1 MFVCFFYRIPE
12 RHLFFIK
19 GTVQDKKQDG
29 FDTGIPGGYRCFPGK
44 RVGSCYGQIFF
55 LMEKRSAYDVRRIK
69 IIGRDQ
75 NIIPAAAQENFFF
88 EGHGVIV
95 IAQLFIDY
103 GEFWNAVPHRSLITE
118 TEAALNACE
127 VHGHR
132 GHVETEQLGFR
143 NLWEENE

>member
-1 MFVCFFYRIPE
+1 
-12 RHLFFIK
+12 
-19 GTVQDKKQDG
+19 
-29 FDTGIPGGYRCFPGK
+29 
-44 RVGSCYGQIFF
+44 
-55 LMEKRSAYDVRRIK
+55 MEKRSAYDVRRIK

-75 NIIPAAAQENFFF
+75 NFFF

-103 GEFWNAVPHRSLITE
+103 EEFWNAVPHRSLITE

-143 NLWEENE
+143 NLWEEKE